1 MVPVETTRV
10 ITGVPGT
17 VGASA
22 GIVAA
27 DAGDDPWLLVATT
40 LNE

>member
-22 GIVAA
+22 GTDAA